1 MRWDPAEFER
11 TPSRFQRALGIAGAT
26 LAVVGTG
33 AMTLMLV
40 LPPITIG
47 SVIASSIFVVLFG
60 VSCWLW
66 YRFAFTDSV
75 ALSARTARR
84 LFALS
89 VACAFLNLAIK
100 LIAHLLR

>member
-1 MRWDPAEFER
+1 MRWEPAEFER

-66 YRFAFTDSV
+66 YRFAFTPSRKLSSRVAQWLFWGSV
-75 ALSARTARR
+75 
-84 LFALS
+84 
-89 VACAFLNLAIK
+89 VCAAFNA
-100 LIAHLLR
+100 